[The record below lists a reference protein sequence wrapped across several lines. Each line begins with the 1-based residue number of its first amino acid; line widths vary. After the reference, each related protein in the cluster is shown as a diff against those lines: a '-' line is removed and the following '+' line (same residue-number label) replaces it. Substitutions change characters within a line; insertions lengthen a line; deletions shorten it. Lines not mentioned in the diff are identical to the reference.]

1 MEGLEMQNAFRLVL
15 NVISPWLIKE
25 VKIYD
30 KNNVVDV
37 YIDYEDNSLFN
48 CSECGKACT
57 IHDSCYRLIVSI

>member
-1 MEGLEMQNAFRLVL
+1 MQNAFRRVL

-37 YIDYEDNSLFN
+37 YIVL
-48 CSECGKACT
+48 
-57 IHDSCYRLIVSI
+57 